1 MNDKLQTIHISELT
15 ETETH
20 KNSDFLV
27 VTDGETVVTDGETL
41 DTTKETIGNFTGNLV
56 ALAGEQE
63 ITGKKTFGGGKSR
76 RQRDRRW

>member
-20 KNSDFLV
+20 KNSDFL
-27 VTDGETVVTDGETL
+27 VVTDGETL

-63 ITGKKTFGGGKSR
+63 ITGKKTFGGG
-76 RQRDRRW
+76 

>member
-27 VTDGETVVTDGETL
+27 VTDGETL

-56 ALAGEQE
+56 TLAGEQ
-63 ITGKKTFGGGKSR
+63 
-76 RQRDRRW
+76 